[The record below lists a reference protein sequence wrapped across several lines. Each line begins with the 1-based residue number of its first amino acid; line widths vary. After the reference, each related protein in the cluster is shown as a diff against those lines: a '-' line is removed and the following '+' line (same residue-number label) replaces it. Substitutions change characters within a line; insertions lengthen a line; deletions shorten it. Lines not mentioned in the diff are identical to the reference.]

1 MKQTKVETGD
11 VCGKITQSIPPP
23 PPPLP
28 PLPRFW
34 VRKKV
39 TESVTKQE
47 IAKFWRK
54 KLTEEEDHFLAA
66 IKAAARIRARNLS
79 EDGYKQFEESLKD
92 DDGAKE
98 NDTTSLN
105 SGKDTR
111 NNEVRV
117 GIKDWWTK
125 SKYAYLN
132 QPAIKSKDP
141 PNRRSSSYTPNYFS
155 FKPTT
160 PLFACPAVAVT
171 MLELQLMQNKTGR
184 VSCFE
189 LALHYLI
196 EQERITMSTTHLQ
209 RFWARKS
216 AVGESV
222 TKRAIAEFWRQKLV
236 DEQDHLLY
244 AIKAAARLRAHNL
257 SEDDYRLF
265 EESLKDEDDIK
276 ENESTEYGK
285 NSEMRLGINDW
296 WTKSKYAYLNQ
307 PAIDDESLDP
317 PKKAIFYQI
326 Y

>member
-23 PPPLP
+23 PPPPP
-28 PLPRFW
+28 PLPRLW
-34 VRKKV
+34 VRRKV

-160 PLFACPAVAVT
+160 PLYPT
-171 MLELQLMQNKTGR
+171 
-184 VSCFE
+184 
-189 LALHYLI
+189 
-196 EQERITMSTTHLQ
+196 
-209 RFWARKS
+209 
-216 AVGESV
+216 
-222 TKRAIAEFWRQKLV
+222 
-236 DEQDHLLY
+236 
-244 AIKAAARLRAHNL
+244 
-257 SEDDYRLF
+257 
-265 EESLKDEDDIK
+265 SL
-276 ENESTEYGK
+276 GV
-285 NSEMRLGINDW
+285 
-296 WTKSKYAYLNQ
+296 
-307 PAIDDESLDP
+307 
-317 PKKAIFYQI
+317 F
-326 Y
+326 